1 LSSEN
6 RKAVVIDKLRCR
18 LPMPIPMPMPVALI
32 SVCDEG
38 DETGFIYSTNNVETH
53 GQANEFLALDVPVSR
68 MEDVAQVI
76 TFLSAEQQ
84 AGTPVLD
91 GHTVAKAVR
100 SNATIHVRIEQP
112 SEVDTAA
119 FFESHLCQ
127 AAGAVDEPCT
137 KQLFLLVPFAHNP
150 DDPTQWGSKELAM
163 AMNSPVGALS
173 VGPRAVCLARAPA
186 PPIPGDD
193 CFVRN
198 DQGMTLLSRTLPSGR
213 VINIDTGENG
223 IMMRGGLGIA
233 NLDMNNGNFCASNLA
248 IVNEQTARKMLMDFS
263 E

>member
-1 LSSEN
+1 M
-6 RKAVVIDKLRCR
+6 AAAI
-18 LPMPIPMPMPVALI
+18 ALLC
-32 SVCDEG
+32 VCDEN
-38 DETGFIYSTNNVETH
+38 DETGFIYSANNVETH

-76 TFLSAEQQ
+76 NFLSAQQQ

-91 GHTVAKAVR
+91 GHNVAKAVL

-119 FFESHLCQ
+119 YFESHLCR
-127 AAGAVDEPCT
+127 ANGADEPCT
-137 KQLFLLVPFAHNP
+137 KQLLLLVPFAHDP

-193 CFVRN
+193 CCVRN
-198 DQGMTLLSRTLPSGR
+198 DQGKMLLSRTLPSGR

-248 IVNEQTARKMLMDFS
+248 FVDEPTARKMLMDFS